1 MAYIKFT
8 VSSSTGGWIGLIDVG
23 GGEGGLTVAVSN
35 TVLSGANIRAFN
47 SYPGDSAAV
56 STTALFTLAN
66 GSLRNYSGTGAGGP
80 NYFTVSES
88 NVLSNAQYPT
98 TGYSLDIWSDALTTA
113 IAGVPAD
120 GIPPATWFSLTN
132 FQVSSGENGVFAL
145 SDTKTSLIYN
155 YSRRYAP
162 YWVKGGTITF
172 SLTNLS

>member
-23 GGEGGLTVAVSN
+23 GGDGGLTVAVSN
-35 TVLSGANIRAFN
+35 TVLSGTNIRAFN

-56 STTALFTLAN
+56 STTALFNFA
-66 GSLRNYSGTGAGGP
+66 SLRNYSGTGAGGP

-113 IAGVPAD
+113 IAG
-120 GIPPATWFSLTN
+120 GSTWFSLTN
-132 FQVSSGENGVFAL
+132 FQVSSQANGVFAL
-145 SDTKTSLIYN
+145 SDTKTSLIYD

-172 SLTNLS
+172 SLTNL

>member
-23 GGEGGLTVAVSN
+23 GGEAGLSNAVSI
-35 TVLSGANIRAFN
+35 TALDGTTNIRAFN

-56 STTALFTLAN
+56 STTPLFTF

-80 NYFTVSES
+80 NYFTVSQS

-113 IAGVPAD
+113 IAGVPAN

-132 FQVSSGENGVFAL
+132 FQVSSQANGVFAL
-145 SDTKTSLIYN
+145 SDTKTSLIYD

-162 YWVKGGTITF
+162 YWVKEGTITF